1 MHLLFDHISH
11 PTKGGNTV
19 CQYLPVKEPHYIFC
33 MFTGR
38 LVRCKL
44 NILAGIYFSCL
55 GRFLHLH
62 AGIFD
67 EIPTVLNVD
76 GNR

>member
-1 MHLLFDHISH
+1 MVESQFV
-11 PTKGGNTV
+11 K
-19 CQYLPVKEPHYIFC
+19 YLPVKEPHYIFC

-38 LVRCKL
+38 LVWCKL